1 MNCGTAINLITG
13 DLKMTTFPL
22 TGNINDPDWP
32 EELNPKDIQD
42 VVEQFLTF
50 NALPLSSYIDETE
63 LLSDQVHK
71 ILFDVE
77 DDKLGRIKDLY
88 DAEITR
94 VAKWAEQ
101 YQDIIPHATWLVTQ
115 SLEC

>member
-1 MNCGTAINLITG
+1 
-13 DLKMTTFPL
+13 MTTFPL
-22 TGNINDPDWP
+22 TGTINDPDWP
-32 EELNPKDIQD
+32 EELNLKDLQE

-50 NALPLSSYIDETE
+50 NVLRLSDYIDETE

-94 VAKWAEQ
+94 VAKWAEK
-101 YQDIIPHATWLVTQ
+101 YENTNRHAAWLVKQ
-115 SLEC
+115 ALES

>member
-1 MNCGTAINLITG
+1 
-13 DLKMTTFPL
+13 MTTFPL

-32 EELNPKDIQD
+32 EENNPKDLQEI
-42 VVEQFLTF
+42 VEQFLTF
-50 NALPLSSYIDETE
+50 NVLRLSDYIDETE
-63 LLSDQVHK
+63 LLSDEVHR

-94 VAKWAEQ
+94 VAKWAEKF
-101 YQDIIPHATWLVTQ
+101 QDTNKHAAWLVKE
-115 SLEC
+115 SLEA

>member
-1 MNCGTAINLITG
+1 
-13 DLKMTTFPL
+13 MTTFPL

-63 LLSDQVHK
+63 LLSDEVHK

-94 VAKWAEQ
+94 VAKWAEK
-101 YQDIIPHATWLVTQ
+101 YENTIPHATWLVTQ
-115 SLEC
+115 ALEC

>member
-1 MNCGTAINLITG
+1 
-13 DLKMTTFPL
+13 MTTFPL

-32 EELNPKDIQD
+32 EENNPKDLQE

-50 NALPLSSYIDETE
+50 NVLRLSDYIEETE
-63 LLSDQVHK
+63 LLSDEVHR

-94 VAKWAEQ
+94 VAKWV
-101 YQDIIPHATWLVTQ
+101 DNHAHSNKHAAWLLTQ
-115 SLEC
+115 AMGA

>member
-1 MNCGTAINLITG
+1 
-13 DLKMTTFPL
+13 MTTFPL

-32 EELNPKDIQD
+32 EELNPKDIQE

-50 NALPLSSYIDETE
+50 NVLRLSDYIDETE
-63 LLSDQVHK
+63 LLSDEVHR

-94 VAKWAEQ
+94 VAKWAEKF
-101 YQDIIPHATWLVTQ
+101 QDTNKHAAWLVKE
-115 SLEC
+115 SLEA

>member
-1 MNCGTAINLITG
+1 
-13 DLKMTTFPL
+13 MTTFPL

-32 EELNPKDIQD
+32 EELNPKDIQE

-50 NALPLSSYIDETE
+50 NVLRLSDYIDETE
-63 LLSDQVHK
+63 LLSDEVHR

-94 VAKWAEQ
+94 VAKWA
-101 YQDIIPHATWLVTQ
+101 
-115 SLEC
+115 

>member
-1 MNCGTAINLITG
+1 
-13 DLKMTTFPL
+13 MTTFPL
-22 TGNINDPDWP
+22 TGTINDPDWP
-32 EELNPKDIQD
+32 EELNPKDLQE

-50 NALPLSSYIDETE
+50 NVLRLSDYIDETE

-94 VAKWAEQ
+94 VAKWAEK
-101 YQDIIPHATWLVTQ
+101 YENTNRHAAWLVKQ
-115 SLEC
+115 ALES

>member
-1 MNCGTAINLITG
+1 
-13 DLKMTTFPL
+13 MTTFPL

-32 EELNPKDIQD
+32 EELNPKDIQE

-50 NALPLSSYIDETE
+50 NILDLSNYVDETE
-63 LLSDQVHK
+63 LLSDQVHT
-71 ILFDVE
+71 ILFDTE

-94 VAKWAEQ
+94 VAKWAEK
-101 YQDIIPHATWLVTQ
+101 YQDIIPQATWLVKQ
-115 SLEC
+115 ALEG

>member
-1 MNCGTAINLITG
+1 
-13 DLKMTTFPL
+13 MTTFPL

-32 EELNPKDIQD
+32 EELNPKDLQE

-50 NALPLSSYIDETE
+50 NVLRLSDYIDETE
-63 LLSDQVHK
+63 LLSDEVHR

-94 VAKWAEQ
+94 VAKWAEKF
-101 YQDIIPHATWLVTQ
+101 QDTNKHAAWLVKE
-115 SLEC
+115 SLEA

>member
-1 MNCGTAINLITG
+1 
-13 DLKMTTFPL
+13 MTTFPL

-50 NALPLSSYIDETE
+50 NANPLSMYIDETE

-94 VAKWAEQ
+94 VAKWAEKF
-101 YQDIIPHATWLVTQ
+101 QDTNKHAAWLVKE
-115 SLEC
+115 SLET

>member
-1 MNCGTAINLITG
+1 
-13 DLKMTTFPL
+13 MTTYPL

-32 EELNPKDIQD
+32 EELNPQDIQD
-42 VVEQFLTF
+42 IVEQFLTF
-50 NALPLSSYIDETE
+50 NVLDLSNYIDETE

-94 VAKWAEQ
+94 VAKWADQ
-101 YQDIIPHATWLVTQ
+101 YQDTIPHAAWLVKQ
-115 SLEC
+115 AME